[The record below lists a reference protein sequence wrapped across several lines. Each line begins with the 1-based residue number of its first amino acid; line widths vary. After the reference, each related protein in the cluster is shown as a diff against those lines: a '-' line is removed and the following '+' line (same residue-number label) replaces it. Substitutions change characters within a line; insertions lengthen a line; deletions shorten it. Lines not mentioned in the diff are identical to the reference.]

1 MAQVFFLS
9 GLTKLRDWNITLAL
23 FQDEYHVPL
32 LPPAVAAVA
41 GTAGELVLPVLLALG
56 LAGRFAAAGLS
67 VVNVVA
73 VLSLAE
79 IAPAAL
85 QQHVFWG
92 SLLVGLLL
100 WGPGRW
106 SLDRFVLAWQARRA
120 AQRWLHSRGL
130 KPSTRRHVPHTAEL
144 RRRSLIIAGAA
155 VALPSLSRAQ
165 SRRLVARRR
174 RRPWPDGVFQRLGR
188 QRAHQRLPAL
198 DGG

>member
-1 MAQVFFLS
+1 MIIQSIVSRAQRAIQVLESAQPLAQLAARIYVAQAFFLS
-9 GLTKLRDWNITLAL
+9 GLTKLRNWDSTLAL
-23 FQDEYHVPL
+23 FQDEYQVPL

-41 GTAGELVLPVLLALG
+41 GTTGELVLPVLLALG

-79 IAPAAL
+79 IAAPAL

-106 SLDRFVLAWQARRA
+106 SLDHWLLPRLQAAPGTAGYTRA
-120 AQRWLHSRGL
+120 A
-130 KPSTRRHVPHTAEL
+130 
-144 RRRSLIIAGAA
+144 
-155 VALPSLSRAQ
+155 
-165 SRRLVARRR
+165 
-174 RRPWPDGVFQRLGR
+174 
-188 QRAHQRLPAL
+188 
-198 DGG
+198 

>member
-1 MAQVFFLS
+1 MIIQSIVSRAQRAIQVLESAQPLAQLAARIYVAQAFFLS
-9 GLTKLRDWNITLAL
+9 GLTKLRNWDSTLAL
-23 FQDEYHVPL
+23 FQDEYQVPL

-41 GTAGELVLPVLLALG
+41 GTTGELVLPVLLALG

-79 IAPAAL
+79 IAAPAL

-106 SLDRFVLAWQARRA
+106 SLDHWLLPRLQATPGTAGYTRA
-120 AQRWLHSRGL
+120 A
-130 KPSTRRHVPHTAEL
+130 
-144 RRRSLIIAGAA
+144 
-155 VALPSLSRAQ
+155 
-165 SRRLVARRR
+165 
-174 RRPWPDGVFQRLGR
+174 
-188 QRAHQRLPAL
+188 
-198 DGG
+198 